1 DGVVRELHFPEGT
14 TVDVG
19 TSIIAVAV
27 GDAAAAEPAQEA
39 VEDTV
44 AAPAA
49 TDTAEETKS
58 EGRQPVLVGYGVST
72 SATRRRPRK
81 GAPVPAQE
89 APAASAALQAEMNG
103 HGPAAPVTRERP
115 LAKPPVRKLAKDL
128 GVDLATVAPTGPD
141 GIITRED
148 VHAAAA
154 PAQVPEPATAPAAAA
169 PAATPA
175 APSPSPAAV
184 SYDTARETR
193 VPVKGVRRATAA
205 AMVGSA

>member
-19 TSIIAVAV
+19 TSIIAVAD
-27 GDAAAAEPAQEA
+27 GDAAAGHAAAGEPAERQ
-39 VEDTV
+39 
-44 AAPAA
+44 P
-49 TDTAEETKS
+49 

-81 GAPVPAQE
+81 GADAPPGPDGHDPAGG
-89 APAASAALQAEMNG
+89 A
-103 HGPAAPVTRERP
+103 RP

-141 GIITRED
+141 GVITRED
-148 VHAAAA
+148 VHAAA
-154 PAQVPEPATAPAAAA
+154 VPPDTAPETTPGTA
-169 PAATPA
+169 PDTTRDTTPDTTRHTA
-175 APSPSPAAV
+175 F
-184 SYDTARETR
+184 DTARETR